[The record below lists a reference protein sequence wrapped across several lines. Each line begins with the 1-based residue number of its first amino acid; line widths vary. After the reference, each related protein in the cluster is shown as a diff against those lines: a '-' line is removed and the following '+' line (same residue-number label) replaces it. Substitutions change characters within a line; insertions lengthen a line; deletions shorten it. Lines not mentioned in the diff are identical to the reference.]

1 MKIRFLG
8 FQMKRRCSD
17 LNVTNSLTSPASIA
31 VVGASK
37 TPGKIGYSVVNN
49 LIQSGYKGKI

>member
-1 MKIRFLG
+1 M
-8 FQMKRRCSD
+8 
-17 LNVTNSLTSPASIA
+17 TNSLTSPASIA

-49 LIQSGYKGKI
+49 LIQSGYKGKIYPVNP